1 MMISKQD
8 IMKATGSLQ
17 VFAGQEAGAEAAK
30 HAVHDIFKD
39 HTTEGDLLT
48 DAENTFN
55 AINRKATLHNIS
67 ILCPIISTYIR
78 NCYKTPARLFII
90 AGTEILS
97 KEGTNQGDPTLIA
110 AYALGVTLLI
120 ENLLEITSSNKLY
133 SKVTAYA
140 DDFTAAGS
148 VKDIKCY
155 WEHLNSFALFFRYY
169 LKASKSQLTV
179 KS

>member
-39 HTTEGDLLT
+39 HTTEADLLT

-67 ILCPIISTYIR
+67 ILCPIISTYCPIIST
-78 NCYKTPARLFII
+78 YLFII
-90 AGTEILS
+90 TGTEILS
-97 KEGTNQGDPTLIA
+97 KEGTNQGGPTLIA